1 MIKRLV
7 AVLLSMCLF
16 ASAAYAEG
24 GGNVLDSI
32 GDWFGQAWDDS
43 SKWTEQAWND
53 SSEWAGQAWKDASGW
68 TEQAWGDASKG
79 MEQAWNDASPELE
92 KIWGDV
98 SDWAT
103 GVYNAATGSVSAW
116 WIDTFKK
123 VTETKDQ
130 AWAWIQSA
138 SEDVRAKIAD
148 AYTEIQNGSSD
159 IGKLIKEVYTDLL
172 KKLDL
177 IDDDILKVLE
187 TLWVYAGQNGITIE
201 TLAKVLIPYLVQLI
215 ADYVLQ
221 QNGQISAFSV
231 VLYLTG
237 IMVEKRIGS
246 EEEAQR
252 MIDTLKETLNI
263 Q

>member
-16 ASAAYAEG
+16 VSAAYAED

-68 TEQAWGDASKG
+68 AENAWGDASKW

-92 KIWGDV
+92 KIWGNV
-98 SDWAT
+98 SDWAA
-103 GVYNAATGSVSAW
+103 GVYNAATGTVSVW
-116 WIDTFKK
+116 WMDTLKK

-130 AWAWIQSA
+130 AWGWIQSA
-138 SEDVRAKIAD
+138 SEDVRANIAD
-148 AYTEIQNGSSD
+148 AYTRIQNVPSD
-159 IGKLIKEVYTDLL
+159 VWKTIQEVYADLL
-172 KKLDL
+172 KKLKLNDA
-177 IDDDILKVLE
+177 DIVKVLA
-187 TLWVYAGQNGITIE
+187 TVGLYAEQKGITVE
-201 TLAKVLIPYLVQLI
+201 TLAKVLLPYLVQLI
-215 ADYVLQ
+215 ADYALTQ
-221 QNGQISAFSV
+221 GGQISAVAV

-237 IMVEKRIGS
+237 IMVEKKIGS
-246 EEEAQR
+246 EEQAQQ